1 MALPKALKLDIIE
14 LLAQERSWPMSH
26 LKTKYPS
33 EKTIHKGRYVLVV
46 VTTMGGEHFL
56 GVKGPWAAV
65 SLSFP
70 TSI

>member
-1 MALPKALKLDIIE
+1 
-14 LLAQERSWPMSH
+14 MSH

-33 EKTIHKGRYVLVV
+33 EKTIHEGHYVLVV

-56 GVKGPWAAV
+56 GEKGPWAAV
-65 SLSFP
+65 SLRFP